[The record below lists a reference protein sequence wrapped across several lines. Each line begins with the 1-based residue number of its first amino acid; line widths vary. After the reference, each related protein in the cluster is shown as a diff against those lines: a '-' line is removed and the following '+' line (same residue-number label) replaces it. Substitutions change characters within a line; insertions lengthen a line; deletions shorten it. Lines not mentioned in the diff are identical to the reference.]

1 MHSSEQNLT
10 LQGRA
15 TAVFSLANAVARD
28 EEFVRAPRPQ
38 HFHPQQ
44 EGGDH
49 HGMNSIHP
57 DGINGM
63 EISQRFA
70 IFAGECHVVAH
81 LTNSPTRFHP
91 SDHVAPREMLV
102 LQTYFRPSK
111 NSNFS

>member
-1 MHSSEQNLT
+1 MHSSEQDLT

-15 TAVFSLANAVARD
+15 TAVFSFANAVARD

-63 EISQRFA
+63 KVSQRLA
-70 IFAGECHVVAH
+70 IFAGESHVVAH
-81 LTNSPTRFHP
+81 LADSTARFHSP
-91 SDHVAPREMLV
+91 DYVSPCQMLV
-102 LQTYFRPSK
+102 LQAHFWPSK
-111 NSNFS
+111 NSDLP

>member
-1 MHSSEQNLT
+1 MHSSEQDLT

-15 TAVFSLANAVARD
+15 TAVFSFANAVARD

-70 IFAGECHVVAH
+70 IFAGEGHVVAH